1 MATSDSTQGRAV
13 VGRQSAKGAGRRF
26 NWTPYLFIL
35 PHLVFFTAFLGWP
48 LFYGI
53 YISLF
58 EFDFSFPTY
67 RPFIG
72 LQNYRNLFD
81 PASIQFRDFWRALKN
96 TGIFVLW
103 SLPPLVI
110 VSLLLAVLLNGNY
123 PGRNFFRGLYFAP
136 WSLSAVVASL
146 LGWWV
151 FQGQGGLMNNFLGSL
166 GLSPL
171 PWLGALPWAWI
182 AITVVTVWWTVG
194 FNTIIFLAALQDIPG
209 SLYEAAA
216 IDGANSVQQFF
227 SVTVPM
233 LRPVIIF
240 IITITLIAS
249 ANLFAQP
256 LIMTNGGPASGT
268 EPVILRIY
276 LEGFR
281 TFRMGSAAA
290 MSIVVAVLLLILTVI
305 NFRVFGESE
314 GR

>member
-1 MATSDSTQGRAV
+1 MATSEQTQGRAV
-13 VGRQSAKGAGRRF
+13 TKRQATSSKRRF
-26 NWTPYLFIL
+26 SWTPYLFIL
-35 PHLVFFTAFLGWP
+35 PHLIFFVAFLGWP

-53 YISLF
+53 YTSLF
-58 EFDFSFPTY
+58 EFDFSFPDY

-81 PASIQFRDFWRALKN
+81 PASIQYADFWRSLKN

-110 VSLLLAVLLNGNY
+110 VALLLAVLLNGNY

-146 LGWWV
+146 LGWWI
-151 FQGQGGLMNNFLGSL
+151 FQGQGGLANQFLGSI
-166 GLSPL
+166 GLSQV

-182 AITVVTVWWTVG
+182 AITLVTVWWTVG

-209 SLYEAAA
+209 SLYEAAS
-216 IDGANSVQQFF
+216 IDGANTVQKFF
-227 SVTVPM
+227 GITIPM

-240 IITITLIAS
+240 IVTITLIAS
-249 ANLFAQP
+249 VNLFAQP
-256 LIMTNGGPASGT
+256 LIMTNGGPAGGT
-268 EPVILRIY
+268 ESVIMRIY
-276 LEGFR
+276 TEGFGA
-281 TFRMGSAAA
+281 FRMGSAAA
-290 MSIVVAVLLLILTVI
+290 MSILVAALLLILTAI
-305 NFRVFGESE
+305 NFKVFGESQ

>member
-1 MATSDSTQGRAV
+1 MAISEQAQSRAAVGGQSTRA
-13 VGRQSAKGAGRRF
+13 KRRF
-26 NWTPYLFIL
+26 SWTPYLFIL
-35 PHLVFFTAFLGWP
+35 PHLVFFIAFLGWP

-58 EFDFSFPTY
+58 EFDFSFPSY

-72 LQNYRNLFD
+72 LQNYQNLFN
-81 PASIQFRDFWRALKN
+81 PGSIQFTDFWDSLKN

-110 VSLLLAVLLNGNY
+110 LALLLAVLLNGNY
-123 PGRNFFRGLYFAP
+123 RGRNFFRGLYFAP

-146 LGWWV
+146 LGWWI
-151 FQGQGGLMNNFLGSL
+151 FQGQGGLANQFLGSL
-166 GLSPL
+166 GLSQI

-182 AITVVTVWWTVG
+182 AITLVTVWWTVG
-194 FNTIIFLAALQDIPG
+194 FNTIIFLAALQDIPS

-216 IDGANSVQQFF
+216 IDGANTVQQFF
-227 SVTVPM
+227 GVTVPM

-256 LIMTNGGPASGT
+256 LIMTSGGPGGGT
-268 EPVILRIY
+268 ESVIMRIY
-276 LEGFR
+276 TEGFGA
-281 TFRMGSAAA
+281 FRMGSAAA
-290 MSIVVAVLLLILTVI
+290 MSILVAALLLILTVI
-305 NFRVFGESE
+305 NFKVFGESE

>member
-1 MATSDSTQGRAV
+1 MAIIEQPQSRAA
-13 VGRQSAKGAGRRF
+13 VGRKPARVKRRF

-35 PHLVFFTAFLGWP
+35 PHLVFFIAFLGWP

-58 EFDFSFPTY
+58 EFDFSFPNY

-81 PASIQFRDFWRALKN
+81 PASIQFEDFWGSLKN
-96 TGIFVLW
+96 TGVFVLW

-110 VSLLLAVLLNGNY
+110 VALLLAVLLNGKY

-151 FQGQGGLMNNFLGSL
+151 FQNQGGLVNNFLDNL
-166 GLSPL
+166 GLPQV

-182 AITVVTVWWTVG
+182 AITLVTVWWTVG
-194 FNTIIFLAALQDIPG
+194 FNTIIFLAALQDIPV
-209 SLYEAAA
+209 SVYEAAS
-216 IDGANSVQQFF
+216 IDGANTIQQFF
-227 SVTVPM
+227 GVTVPM

-240 IITITLIAS
+240 VVTITLIAS
-249 ANLFAQP
+249 TNLFAQP
-256 LIMTNGGPASGT
+256 LIMTNGGPGGAT
-268 EPVILRIY
+268 ESVIMRIY
-276 LEGFR
+276 AEGFGA
-281 TFRMGSAAA
+281 FRMGSAAA
-290 MSIVVAVLLLILTVI
+290 MSILVAALLLTLTVI
-305 NFRVFGESE
+305 NFRVFGESKDQ
-314 GR
+314 

>member
-1 MATSDSTQGRAV
+1 MATKQQARSQALDSRPGE
-13 VGRQSAKGAGRRF
+13 AKRF

-35 PHLVFFTAFLGWP
+35 PHLVFFAAFLGWP

-58 EFDFSFPTY
+58 EFDFTFPDY

-72 LQNYRNLFD
+72 LQNYRDLIDPNSVQFD
-81 PASIQFRDFWRALKN
+81 DFWRSLKN

-110 VSLLLAVLLNGNY
+110 VALLLAVLLNGNY
-123 PGRNFFRGLYFAP
+123 RGRNFFRGIYFAP

-151 FQGQGGLMNNFLGSL
+151 FQDQGGLANAFLARM
-166 GLSPL
+166 GLSQVS
-171 PWLGALPWAWI
+171 WLGALPWAWI
-182 AITVVTVWWTVG
+182 AITLVTVWWTVG
-194 FNTIIFLAALQDIPG
+194 FNSIIFLAALQDIPDT
-209 SLYEAAA
+209 LYEAAA
-216 IDGANSVQQFF
+216 IDGATTTQQFF
-227 SVTVPM
+227 HVTVPM
-233 LRPVIIF
+233 LRPVLIF
-240 IITITLIAS
+240 IITITLISS

-256 LIMTNGGPASGT
+256 LIMTRGGPAQGT
-268 EPVILRIY
+268 ESIIMRIY
-276 LEGFR
+276 AEGFT

-290 MSIVVAVLLLILTVI
+290 MSIVVASILLVLTVI
-305 NFRVFGESE
+305 NFRVFGSAE

>member
-1 MATSDSTQGRAV
+1 MATSEQTQGRV
-13 VGRQSAKGAGRRF
+13 MTKGQSTSAKRRF
-26 NWTPYLFIL
+26 SWTPYLFIL
-35 PHLVFFTAFLGWP
+35 PHLIFFAAFLGWP

-53 YISLF
+53 YTSLF
-58 EFDFSFPTY
+58 EFDFSFPDY

-72 LQNYRNLFD
+72 LQNYQNLFD
-81 PASIQFRDFWRALKN
+81 PTSIQYSDFWRSLKN

-110 VSLLLAVLLNGNY
+110 LALLLAVLLNGNY
-123 PGRNFFRGLYFAP
+123 RGRNFFRGLYFAP

-151 FQGQGGLMNNFLGSL
+151 FQNQGGLMNNFLGSV
-166 GLSPL
+166 GLPQVS
-171 PWLGALPWAWI
+171 WLGSLPWAWI
-182 AITVVTVWWTVG
+182 AITLVTVWWTVG
-194 FNTIIFLAALQDIPG
+194 FNTIIFLAALQDIPS
-209 SLYEAAA
+209 SLYEAAS

-227 SVTVPM
+227 GVTVPM

-256 LIMTNGGPASGT
+256 LIMTSGGPGGGT
-268 EPVILRIY
+268 ESVIMRIY
-276 LEGFR
+276 TEGFGA
-281 TFRMGSAAA
+281 FRMGSAAA
-290 MSIVVAVLLLILTVI
+290 MSILVAALLLILTVI